1 MSGVDGHNKPGP
13 HQGSHQGPG
22 VHQQGP
28 GSYQQHAPSSLRDRL
43 LGRRT
48 VGGPGQ
54 RTDHLGQTILEHE
67 DNLSDKE
74 VYPGHQ
80 QQPPHTTIPAIG
92 ESNIIHTHTCI
103 RTHTYI
109 CTHKHF
115 DAGTQIQVFASCH
128 THTQRCQK
136 NVHGVSGRVE
146 SGHWCTGTCAHL
158 SGYHEGTFSFI
169 LHNLS
174 SIRELTYLLCLDV
187 LVSCNP
193 QAAS

>member
-1 MSGVDGHNKPGP
+1 MSAVDGHNKPGP
-13 HQGSHQGPG
+13 HQGPHQGPG

-48 VGGPGQ
+48 GGGPGQ

-92 ESNIIHTHTCI
+92 ESNTTHTHIYTHPYVY
-103 RTHTYI
+103 THTHRHAHIHMLMQMQVHRYI
-109 CTHKHF
+109 TGIF
-115 DAGTQIQVFASCH
+115 VSCH

-136 NVHGVSGRVE
+136 NVGAVSGRVE
-146 SGHWCTGTCAHL
+146 SRHWCTGTCVHW
-158 SGYHEGTFSFI
+158 SGYHKGTFSFLNSVI
-169 LHNLS
+169 
-174 SIRELTYLLCLDV
+174 CF
-187 LVSCNP
+187 P
-193 QAAS
+193 